1 MRLATSR
8 RIALALVTL
17 LSLSLTTPAQ
27 AVPNINAVRAQI
39 ERLQQDAAD
48 ASEGA
53 NDARVRLSTLRKRLA
68 GVEGQQARQSKQ
80 VDQLRAGIGRLA
92 LDAYINGGLGEGI
105 GLLFSDDPTAYLNN
119 ASSLE
124 ALSRSQ
130 RAALR
135 KYTTAVQS
143 LARTSLVVSDQ
154 VRLVAAT
161 EQEWRAKAASA
172 RTKLRQAERLLATL
186 TAEERR
192 RLQAA
197 EDADA
202 AERIRNAKGLLG
214 KAAVSP
220 GRAGIAIRFAIKQIG
235 DRYVFGAAGPNT
247 WDCSGLTMMAY
258 RAAGVS
264 LPHSSKA
271 QIGYGRKVSRAAL
284 QPGDLV
290 FFYRPI
296 SHVGIYIGG
305 GKMLHAPRPGKTVTV
320 TDIGGRWY
328 AGAVRL

>member
-1 MRLATSR
+1 MRLTTVRRLAVAVAALLPLTLATP
-8 RIALALVTL
+8 VH
-17 LSLSLTTPAQ
+17 

-39 ERLQQDAAD
+39 DRLQQAAAD
-48 ASEGA
+48 AAEGA
-53 NDARVRLSTLRKRLA
+53 NDARVRLNTLKKRLA
-68 GVEGQQARQSKQ
+68 GVQGQQARQSKQ
-80 VDQLRAGIGRLA
+80 VEKLRAGIGRLA
-92 LDAYINGGLGEGI
+92 IDAYINGGLGEGI

-135 KYTTAVQS
+135 KYTSAAQS
-143 LARTSLVVSDQ
+143 LARTTLVVSDQ
-154 VRLVAAT
+154 VRLVMAT
-161 EQEWRAKAASA
+161 EKELAAKAASA
-172 RTKLRQAERLLATL
+172 RAKLRQAERLLASL

-202 AERIRNAKGLLG
+202 AERIKSAKGILG
-214 KAAVSP
+214 RAAASP

-235 DRYVFGAAGPNT
+235 ERYVFGAAGPST

-271 QIGYGRKVSRAAL
+271 QINYGRRVSRAAL

-296 SHVGIYIGG
+296 SHVGIYIGN

>member
-1 MRLATSR
+1 MRLYR
-8 RIALALVTL
+8 RLALALALLMPWTL
-17 LSLSLTTPAQ
+17 TAPAH
-27 AVPNINAVRAQI
+27 ATPNINQVRAQV
-39 ERLQQDAAD
+39 ERLQEQAAD
-48 ASEGA
+48 AAEGA
-53 NDARVRLSTLRKRLA
+53 NDARVRLATLKKRLA
-68 GVEGQQARQSKQ
+68 GVQGQQAKQ
-80 VDQLRAGIGRLA
+80 AQAVDELRAGIGRLA
-92 LDAYINGGLGEGI
+92 LDAYINGGLGEGV

-119 ASSLE
+119 AASLE

-135 KYTTAVQS
+135 KYTQAAQS

-154 VRLVAAT
+154 VRLVMAA
-161 EQEWRAKAASA
+161 EKELAAKAASA
-172 RTKLRQAERLLATL
+172 RAKLKEAERLLATL

-192 RLQAA
+192 RLQEQQAA
-197 EDADA
+197 DD
-202 AERIRNAKGLLG
+202 
-214 KAAVSP
+214 KAAVVQAKGVLGRAAASP
-220 GRAGIAIRFAIKQIG
+220 GRAGIAIKFAIKQLG

-264 LPHSSKA
+264 LPHSSRA
-271 QIGYGRKVSRAAL
+271 QINYGRRVSRSEL

-296 SHVGIYIGG
+296 SHVGIYIGNG
-305 GKMLHAPRPGKTVTV
+305 LMLHAPRPGKTVTV
-320 TDIGGRWY
+320 TNIGGRAF